1 MYIFIC
7 LINIIEYIKDIEV
20 IENESKIFWDE
31 YGGI

>member
-7 LINIIEYIKDIEV
+7 LINIIEYIKHIEK
-20 IENESKIFWDE
+20 ESKIFWDE